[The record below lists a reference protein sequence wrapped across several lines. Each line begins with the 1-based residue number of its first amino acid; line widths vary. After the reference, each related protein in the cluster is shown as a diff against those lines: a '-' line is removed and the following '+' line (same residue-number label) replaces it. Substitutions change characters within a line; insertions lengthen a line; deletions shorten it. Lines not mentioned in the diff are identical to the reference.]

1 MKIST
6 DHKEDIPFTNIP
18 SSGYEWWYFD
28 AISNDGEWSF
38 VVIFYIGNPFSP
50 EYIQNI
56 AQHSA
61 KPDAHPA
68 VSISVYHRSKA
79 EFYSFVEYTETDLKW
94 DEEKEIL
101 KIHGNTFS
109 KITEE
114 DVLIYQIR
122 LNEKLES
129 SHSISAQI
137 EFKSRI
143 SNPALFKESDEGA
156 KRHFWNL
163 VQPKA
168 DVKGNILIKG
178 KTGSHQINF
187 KGLGYHDHN
196 VGLEPMKD
204 DFIDWYWGRLHFEKF
219 TLIYYVMNRKK
230 EQQHRAWL
238 VSSDNQKVLDKF
250 DKVETEDKRT
260 SLFGISS
267 ARKIILKS
275 KNSEVTIQAN
285 TLIDSGPFYQ
295 RYISKALI
303 NRNNEL
309 TVAEGITEFIYPKN
323 IYKKLYWPAVRMR
336 LRFNQKKPHWVQKFK
351 MFYEWTW

>member
-6 DHKEDIPFTNIP
+6 DHNEDAPFGNKP
-18 SSGYEWWYFD
+18 SGGYEWWYFD

-50 EYIQNI
+50 KYIQNI
-56 AQHSA
+56 DQHSA

-68 VSISVYHRSKA
+68 VSISVYHRSKT
-79 EFYSFVEYTETDLKW
+79 EYYSFVEYSENDLQLSK
-94 DEEKEIL
+94 DAQTL
-101 KIHGNTFS
+101 KIGSSLFS
-109 KITEE
+109 KETKGNQ
-114 DVLIYQIR
+114 LIYKLELDQS
-122 LNEKLES
+122 LES
-129 SHSISAQI
+129 SHAISGSI
-137 EFKSRI
+137 EFRSQT
-143 SNPALFKESDEGA
+143 SNPELIKNSGEEVQ
-156 KRHFWNL
+156 KHFWNL

-168 DVKGNILIKG
+168 DVKGSISIKG
-178 KTGSHQINF
+178 KNGSHMINF
-187 KGLGYHDHN
+187 LGSGYHDHN
-196 VGLEPMKD
+196 VGLESMKE
-204 DFIDWYWGRLHFEKF
+204 DFIDWYWGRFHFKNT

-238 VSSDNQKVLDKF
+238 VSSDKQKVLDEF
-250 DKVETEDKRT
+250 DVVETEDKRT

-285 TLIDSGPFYQ
+285 TFIDNGPFYQ
-295 RYISKALI
+295 RFISKAI
-303 NRNNEL
+303 MNRNNEL

-351 MFYEWTW
+351 IFYEWTW